1 MAIMRSALSRARGLG
16 AARDGFHHWWIE
28 RLTAIA
34 LVPLTLWFTT
44 AVISVVGA
52 DYDTFAAWLAK
63 PWNAA
68 LMIMFISA
76 AFLHGKMGMEV
87 IIEDYVAPRCAQL
100 TVRIFVNLVAFS
112 LGIFSIISVLIVAL
126 GG

>member
-1 MAIMRSALSRARGLG
+1 MRSALGRARGLG
-16 AARDGFHHWWIE
+16 SAKDGVHHWWIE
-28 RLTAIA
+28 RLSAIA
-34 LVPLTLWFTT
+34 LIPLTLWFVI
-44 AVISVVGA
+44 AVISVAGA
-52 DYDTFAAWLAK
+52 DYDTFVAWMGK

-87 IIEDYVAPRCAQL
+87 IIEDYVEPRCAQL
-100 TVRIFVNLVAFS
+100 TLRVFVNVMAFA
-112 LGIFSIISVLIVAL
+112 LGIFSIVSVLLIAL

>member
-1 MAIMRSALSRARGLG
+1 MRSALGRARGLG
-16 AARDGFHHWWIE
+16 SAKDGVHHWWIE
-28 RLTAIA
+28 RLSAIA
-34 LVPLTLWFTT
+34 LIPLTLWFVI
-44 AVISVVGA
+44 AVISVAGA
-52 DYDTFAAWLAK
+52 DYDTFVAWMGK

-87 IIEDYVAPRCAQL
+87 IIEDYVEPRCAQL
-100 TVRIFVNLVAFS
+100 TLRIFVNMMAFA
-112 LGIFSIISVLIVAL
+112 LGIFSIVSVLLIAL